1 MASRTAFVYD
11 SSFPLRQLEQFFIR
25 HSKDVFNR
33 LEFSRALEEARHLA
47 EGKHFLK
54 VMDID
59 ALVVVDNDIRVGFEI
74 KTLREDVV
82 NYRDEYGGRYVK
94 VNGNQYRSYMEFV
107 RRTGIDVHYLIRV
120 QARGGDYFYAWGV
133 VGTPVRFKWLGS
145 EERGTRD
152 YYALVR
158 RSSVTRL
165 EDRVELAKYLRDLIF
180 GGRG

>member
-47 EGKHFLK
+47 EGRHFLK

-59 ALVVVDNDIRVGFEI
+59 ALVVVDNEIKVGFEI
-74 KTLREDVV
+74 KTLRESVV
-82 NYRDEYGGRYVK
+82 NYRDATGSYVK
-94 VNGNQYRSYMEFV
+94 VNGNQYRTYMGFV
-107 RRTGIDVHYLIRV
+107 SRTGIDVYYLVRV
-120 QARGGDYFYAWGV
+120 QAWGGDYFYAWSV
-133 VGTPVRFKWLGS
+133 LRAPVRFEWLGDKD
-145 EERGTRD
+145 RDTYD

-158 RSSVTRL
+158 RSAVTKL
-165 EDRVELAKYLRDLIF
+165 DNHDELAKYLRDLIF
-180 GGRG
+180 GR

>member
-11 SSFPLRQLEQFFIR
+11 SSLPLRQLEQFFIR

-33 LEFSRALEEARHLA
+33 LEFSRALEEARSLT

-59 ALVVVDNDIRVGFEI
+59 ALVVVDNEIRVGFEI
-74 KTLREDVV
+74 KTLRDDVV
-82 NYRDEYGGRYVK
+82 NYYGRDGKKYVK

-107 RRTGIDVHYLIRV
+107 RRTGIDVHYLVRV

-133 VGTPVRFKWLGS
+133 MGTPVRFEWLGS
-145 EERGTRD
+145 EEFGTRD
-152 YYALVR
+152 YYALVK
-158 RSSVTRL
+158 RSSVTKL
-165 EDRVELAKYLRDLIF
+165 ADRVELAKYLRDLIF
-180 GGRG
+180 KGR